1 VKTGAVTNPDASLT
15 IALLTFVLVS
25 AKVPL
30 APLPGA
36 VKVTDT
42 PLIGLPDSE
51 TVAFRFVVN
60 AVPTIA
66 CCASPAV
73 TAIL

>member
-1 VKTGAVTNPDASLT
+1 VNTGAVTNPDPSLA
-15 IALLTFVLVS
+15 IGLLAFVLVS

-30 APLPGA
+30 APLGGA

-51 TVAFRFVVN
+51 TVAFRLVGK
-60 AVPTIA
+60 AVPTIV

-73 TAIL
+73 IAIW